1 MSKFL
6 LVFGLI
12 RTNFLSSYKTANQ
25 KNFFSFL
32 VQGINRKD

>member
-12 RTNFLSSYKTANQ
+12 RTTFLSSYKTANQ